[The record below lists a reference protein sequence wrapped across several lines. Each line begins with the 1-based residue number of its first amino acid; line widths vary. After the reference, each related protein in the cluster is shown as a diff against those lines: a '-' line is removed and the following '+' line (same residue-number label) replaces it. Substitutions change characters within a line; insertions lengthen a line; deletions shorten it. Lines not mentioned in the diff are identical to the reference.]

1 MEFIEN
7 KEEEEKQ
14 VNGIFKDMVKY
25 SPSKIVGTIGN
36 AIIVPVYTS
45 LLPPEQYG
53 IYSLSIAFL
62 SFLCIIFSDWVGLSG
77 LRFFR
82 QHQLAQDLSKYLSV
96 LVSILTMNICMM
108 FILCLLF
115 QHNFCTFFKI
125 DPKYFYAVLFL
136 IIPVAIRALLFQ
148 LLRAQLKST
157 SYTFSTIL
165 NQFMTIGF
173 SIFFIKVFHMG
184 AIAMLLAMGI
194 SISITDLILM
204 YQSKIL
210 IYFKRPKLQWSVLLP
225 IAMYGI
231 PIAATSLSTWI
242 INQSNK
248 FIMNNISGFTDVA
261 YVGVAYS
268 VTLPLLMTIFSIL
281 TIAVVPRVI
290 RMYEAK
296 IDVRP
301 IISRFTGYYILISI
315 PVVTVMALYA
325 SDFVSILSNA
335 KFHDAYR
342 LIPYFAFGT
351 FFMGLADYT
360 TLQYHLANKTY
371 FDFIIKLLSGIIN
384 VILTIKLIPVFGLEG
399 VGIATLA
406 ANFIYFFLSTVIVLP
421 KLGLLYPIRHLLCIL
436 VSFIP
441 FGFLYKYMISN
452 NIAIPASIQMIVL
465 LVLFYGVYYLVRK
478 IVKKKMAV

>member
-7 KEEEEKQ
+7 KEEEKRQ
-14 VNGIFKDMVKY
+14 LDGIFKDMLKY

-82 QHQLAQDLSKYLSV
+82 QHQLAKDLSKYLSV
-96 LVSILTMNICMM
+96 LVSILTINIITM
-108 FILCLLF
+108 FILCILLQNHF
-115 QHNFCTFFKI
+115 YSFFKI
-125 DPKYFYAVLFL
+125 SPKYFFAVLFL
-136 IIPVAIRALLFQ
+136 IIPVAARALLFQ

-165 NQFMTIGF
+165 NQFLTIGL

-194 SISITDLILM
+194 SISLTDLLLI
-204 YQSKIL
+204 YQSKIY
-210 IYFKRPKLQWSVLLP
+210 IFFRRPKLQWSVLLP

-231 PIAATSLSTWI
+231 PIAATSLSTWM

-248 FIMNNISGFTDVA
+248 FIMNNISGFTEVA

-268 VTLPLLMTIFSIL
+268 VTLPLLMTIFSII
-281 TIAVVPRVI
+281 TIAVVPRII

-301 IISRFTGYYILISI
+301 LISRFTGYYILISI
-315 PVVTVMALYA
+315 PAVVVMSLYA
-325 SDFVSILSNA
+325 SDFVNMLSNP
-335 KFHDAYR
+335 KFHEAFR

-351 FFMGLADYT
+351 FFMGMADYT

-371 FDFIIKLLSGIIN
+371 IEFIIKLLSGICNIA
-384 VILTIKLIPVFGLEG
+384 LTIALIPKFGLEG
-399 VGIATLA
+399 VGMATLT
-406 ANFIYFFLSTVIVLP
+406 ANFMYFFLSTIIVLP
-421 KLGLLYPIRHLLCIL
+421 NLGLLYPIRQLFSILL
-436 VSFIP
+436 SFIP
-441 FGFLYKYMISN
+441 FYLAYDFMQDKTPFLP
-452 NIAIPASIQMIVL
+452 AILQMTIL
-465 LVLFYGVYYLVRK
+465 LMLFYGFYFGTRQIIK
-478 IVKKKMAV
+478 TKQTN

>member
-1 MEFIEN
+1 MEFVEN

-14 VNGIFKDMVKY
+14 LNGIFKDMVKY
-25 SPSKIVGTIGN
+25 SPSKIIGTIGN

-115 QHNFCTFFKI
+115 QNNFCTFFKI

-173 SIFFIKVFHMG
+173 SILFIKMFHMG

-210 IYFKRPKLQWSVLLP
+210 IYFKRPKLQWSVLFP

-296 IDVRP
+296 IDIRP
-301 IISRFTGYYILISI
+301 IVSRFTGYYILISI

-325 SDFVSILSNA
+325 SDFVSLLSNA
-335 KFHDAYR
+335 KFHEAYR

-371 FDFIIKLLSGIIN
+371 FDFIIKLLSGIAN
-384 VILTIKLIPVFGLEG
+384 VGLTIKLIPIFGLEG
-399 VGIATLA
+399 VGMATLI
-406 ANFIYFFLSTVIVLP
+406 ANFLYFFLSTVIVLP
-421 KLGLLYPIRHLLCIL
+421 KLGLLYPIRHLLCIFM
-436 VSFIP
+436 SFVP
-441 FGFLYKYMISN
+441 FYFLYDFMTKHN
-452 NIAIPASIQMIVL
+452 QIPAAVQMIGLL
-465 LVLFYGVYYLVRK
+465 LVFYGAYYIIRK
-478 IVKKKMAV
+478 VVTKKFLT

>member
-7 KEEEEKQ
+7 KEEEQKQ
-14 VNGIFKDMVKY
+14 LNGIFKDMLKY
-25 SPSKIVGTIGN
+25 SPSKIIGTIGN

-96 LVSILTMNICMM
+96 LVSILTMNICLM
-108 FILCLLF
+108 FIMCLLF
-115 QHNFCTFFKI
+115 QNNFCSFFKI

-165 NQFMTIGF
+165 NQFMTIGL
-173 SIFFIKVFHMG
+173 SIFFIKYYHMG

-204 YQSKIL
+204 WQSNIL
-210 IYFKRPKLQWSVLLP
+210 SYFKRPKLQWSVLLP

-248 FIMNNISGFTDVA
+248 FIMNSINGFTEVA

-268 VTLPLLMTIFSIL
+268 VTLPLLMTIFSII
-281 TIAVVPRVI
+281 TIAVIPRVL
-290 RMYEAK
+290 RMFEAK

-315 PVVTVMALYA
+315 PVVTVMALYS
-325 SDFVSILSNA
+325 SDFVNMLSNA
-335 KFHDAYR
+335 KFHEAFR

-351 FFMGLADYT
+351 FFLGLTDYT

-371 FDFIIKLLSGIIN
+371 IEFIIKLISGIVN
-384 VILTIKLIPVFGLEG
+384 VGLTISLIPIFGLEG
-399 VGIATLA
+399 VGMAVLCG
-406 ANFIYFFLSTVIVLP
+406 NFLYFFLSTIIVLP
-421 KLGLLYPIRHLLCIL
+421 QLGLLYPARQLFSIF
-436 VSFIP
+436 VSFVP
-441 FGFLYKYMISN
+441 FYFLHKFFVNSEN
-452 NIAIPASIQMIVL
+452 TIQPLVQIFAL
-465 LVLFYGVYYLVRK
+465 LILFYGVYFLINNMVKRRK
-478 IVKKKMAV
+478 SA